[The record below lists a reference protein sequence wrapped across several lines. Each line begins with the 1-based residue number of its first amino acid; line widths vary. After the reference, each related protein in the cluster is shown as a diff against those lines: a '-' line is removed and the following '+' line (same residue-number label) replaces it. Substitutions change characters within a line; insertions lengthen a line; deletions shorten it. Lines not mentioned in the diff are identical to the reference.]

1 MRAERHTALAAAALQ
16 TNDFAVAD
24 RELVAARTALDGAFG
39 LVPEDLKQVVDGQR
53 REVARM
59 RAELDLDPEGM
70 DQRLRATQDL
80 LLGLVVPPA
89 P

>member
-1 MRAERHTALAAAALQ
+1 
-16 TNDFAVAD
+16 
-24 RELVAARTALDGAFG
+24 
-39 LVPEDLKQVVDGQR
+39 
-53 REVARM
+53 M

-80 LLGLVVPPA
+80 LLGLVVPPV